1 MAGIGGIDG
10 GERIECYTMFSQ
22 EFEPVHCTG
31 ESALSP
37 RVFPIYIMQVLRPV
51 DADADAEV
59 VVAEEVTPVIGEQ
72 RAVGL

>member
-10 GERIECYTMFSQ
+10 GERIECYTVFSQ
-22 EFEPVHCTG
+22 QFETVHGTG
-31 ESALSP
+31 ESTLSP

-51 DADADAEV
+51 DADANAEV